1 MLSKNPHILPYSWH
15 PALLKVHVF
24 CNHNETIA
32 GLLLE
37 TCTKTNKMTFREL
50 NLNEELLS
58 AIEELG
64 FESPMP
70 VQEQSIPF
78 MLEKTAD
85 LVALAQTGTGKTAAF
100 GLPVLNLIN
109 PQSKQTQA
117 LVLAPTRELCIQ
129 IANDLKKFSK
139 NMRGMKIVAVYG
151 GEDVRVQLRQLDT
164 PPQIIVATPG
174 RLIDLIER
182 GKIELGSISFLV
194 LDEADE
200 MLNMGFKEDI
210 ETILQRTPASR
221 RTMLFSATMPK
232 EIANIAK
239 RYMKDYEEITVGT
252 KNAGSENVEH
262 VYYVSQAKQRYMV
275 LKRIVDLNPDIYGIV
290 FCRTRMET
298 KEVADR
304 LMHDGYNADALHG
317 DLSQAQRDTVMQ
329 KFRIRNIQLLVA
341 TDVAARGLDV
351 SDLTHVINYNL
362 PDDVEIYTHRSGR
375 TGRANKKG
383 VAVSIIHAKEKF
395 KVKDIE
401 RMLRKSFTQEQ
412 IPNGL
417 EVCKKQL
424 FHMIDRME
432 KVDVSQEQIEPYM
445 EQIMKQLEYL
455 SKEELLKRFV
465 SIEFNRFLSYYKNAE
480 DLNLPDRSE
489 RGDRNDRGERGERG
503 AKPGGR
509 IRLKMNVGDREGID
523 PKRLLGIINDVTG
536 DKSINVGSIEVTN
549 KFTFFDVFPDQLD
562 QIITAFAGQS
572 DVEVSEAKSSKNFD
586 DRKSDY
592 RPRSGGSGG
601 SGGGY
606 RGGAGGSGGGYRGG
620 DRSSDRGASRP
631 AGAGA
636 AAAGP
641 EKPWRNRE
649 LGDRSSR
656 PSGGSDRRSSG
667 GSGAGSP
674 WKKRS

>member
-1 MLSKNPHILPYSWH
+1 
-15 PALLKVHVF
+15 
-24 CNHNETIA
+24 
-32 GLLLE
+32 
-37 TCTKTNKMTFREL
+37 MTFREL
-50 NLNEELLS
+50 NLKEEILS

-64 FESPMP
+64 YESPMP
-70 VQEQSIPF
+70 VQEKTIPF
-78 MLEKTAD
+78 MLEQTAD

-100 GLPVLNLIN
+100 GLPVLNMIDA
-109 PQSKQTQA
+109 QRKQVQA
-117 LVLAPTRELCIQ
+117 LVLSPTRELCIQ
-129 IANDLKKFSK
+129 IANDLKGYSK
-139 NMRGMKIVAVYG
+139 NMRGMRVVPVYG
-151 GEDVRVQLRQLDT
+151 GEDIRTQLRQLDT
-164 PPQIIVATPG
+164 APQIIVATPG

-182 GKIELGSISFLV
+182 GKIELGAVDFLV

-210 ETILQRTPASR
+210 ETILERTPDTR

-239 RYMKDYEEITVGT
+239 RYMKNYEEITVGT
-252 KNAGSENVEH
+252 KNAGAENVEH
-262 VYYVSQAKQRYMV
+262 IYYVSQAKQRYLV

-298 KEVADR
+298 KEVADK

-329 KFRIRNIQLLVA
+329 KFRNRNIQLLVA

-383 VAVSIIHAKEKF
+383 VAVSIIHSKERF
-395 KVKDIE
+395 KIKDIE
-401 RMLRKSFTQEQ
+401 RMLHKSFEQQQ

-424 FHMIDRME
+424 FFLIDRME
-432 KVDVSQEQIEPYM
+432 NVEVSEEQIETYM
-445 EQIMKQLEYL
+445 PQIMKQLEYL

-465 SIEFNRFLSYYKNAE
+465 SLEFNRFLSYYKNTE
-480 DLNLPDRSE
+480 DLNLPERSE
-489 RGDRNDRGERGERG
+489 RGERGERSDRGERGERG
-503 AKPGGR
+503 NKSGGR
-509 IRLKMNVGDREGID
+509 VRLKMNLGEREGID
-523 PKRLLGIINDVTG
+523 AKRLLGIINDVTG
-536 DKSINVGSIEVTN
+536 DKSINIGAIEVTN
-549 KFTFFDVFPDQLD
+549 KFTFFDVFADQLD
-562 QIITAFAGQS
+562 QVVKAFADQTE
-572 DVEVSEAKSSKNFD
+572 VEVSEAKGSKNFD

-592 RPRSGGSGG
+592 RPRTGASGGGSSRGG

-606 RGGAGGSGGGYRGG
+606 RGGERGG
-620 DRSSDRGASRP
+620 DRGTSSRP
-631 AGAGA
+631 ATSGGD
-636 AAAGP
+636 
-641 EKPWRNRE
+641 KPWRNRE
-649 LGDRSSR
+649 LSDRSSR

-667 GSGAGSP
+667 GSSSGSGY
-674 WKKRS
+674 KKRY